1 MTRRTSGGL
10 LAGLLAGLLFT
21 GLLVTGIMLGGCDTG
36 LAPGDGLWADAPTR
50 SSTISIGDDS
60 VSLSLASRSLSET
73 DRVFFRSSDIEFWQ
87 IESASDIGTLVS
99 AKYVGTVDY
108 ALNHSLEYRIGNS
121 SESIVFSPASDM
133 TQSID
138 RPDLNPSWEDA
149 VAAFITAE
157 KTTINAMRLDI
168 GAGQVT
174 FIIDGEE
181 RIVYMADEEATVGL
195 NCNSIFFVDE
205 GFLSEPILIT
215 RDIEQDVISGSASA
229 ASLGI
234 SDSDFVA
241 VNAIHTSS
249 NWVDGETPIDV
260 NGALILPMSP
270 VDLTGF
276 NPQSETLDVVVRWDI
291 ANAVYLRD
299 GEYFMDDR
307 VGGTSF
313 DFEVQVIRGGK

>member
-1 MTRRTSGGL
+1 MTRKISGGL
-10 LAGLLAGLLFT
+10 PVTLLVGILLVGFMLAGCET
-21 GLLVTGIMLGGCDTG
+21 GLE
-36 LAPGDGLWADAPTR
+36 PGDGLWADAPTR

-60 VSLSLASRSLSET
+60 MSPSVTGRSLSET

-87 IESASDIGTLVS
+87 IESASDIGSLVS

-108 ALNHSLEYRIGNS
+108 ALNHSLEYRIGDS

-138 RPDLNPSWEDA
+138 RPDLNPTWEDE
-149 VAAFITAE
+149 VAAFIAAD

-174 FIIDGEE
+174 FIIDGKE
-181 RIVYMADEEATVGL
+181 RIVYAANAEATVGL

-215 RDIEQDVISGSASA
+215 RDIEQDVISGSATA

-234 SDSDFVA
+234 SESDFVA

-249 NWVDGETPIDV
+249 NWVDEETPIDV
-260 NGALILPMSP
+260 NGALILPMTP

-313 DFEVQVIRGGK
+313 DFEVQVIRGVK

>member
-1 MTRRTSGGL
+1 MTRRISGGL

-60 VSLSLASRSLSET
+60 VSLSLAIRSLSET

-99 AKYVGTVDY
+99 AKYVGTVNY
-108 ALNHSLEYRIGNS
+108 GLNHSLEYRIGDS
-121 SESIVFSPASDM
+121 FESIVFSPASDM

-138 RPDLNPSWEDA
+138 RPDLNPSWENE
-149 VAAFITAE
+149 VAAFIAAD
-157 KTTINAMRLDI
+157 KTMI
-168 GAGQVT
+168 
-174 FIIDGEE
+174 
-181 RIVYMADEEATVGL
+181 
-195 NCNSIFFVDE
+195 
-205 GFLSEPILIT
+205 
-215 RDIEQDVISGSASA
+215 
-229 ASLGI
+229 
-234 SDSDFVA
+234 
-241 VNAIHTSS
+241 NAIHTSS

-291 ANAVYLRD
+291 ANAVHVRD

-307 VGGTSF
+307 VGGTAF
-313 DFEVQVIRGGK
+313 DFEVQVIRGVK